1 MALQADSGV
10 MNRYSTESRPGQP
23 FAGTVRSMSLLTAL
37 LLAAITAGPHAVTAA
52 RAVVNL
58 PTTAAAVAWGRAH
71 GGTCELHDDLMVTCA
86 DMASGYSEGGTTV
99 GNVWLYD
106 DKGGPGRHRH
116 EARHADQWAMFGP
129 AFPALYAGEHLRAG
143 CDLRKSVF
151 EQAAGLHDA
160 GYLPRPTT
168 RPPATC

>member
-1 MALQADSGV
+1 
-10 MNRYSTESRPGQP
+10 MNRYPTESRQGQP

-106 DKGGPGRHRH
+106 DKGGPARHRH
-116 EARHADQWAMFGP
+116 EARHADQWAIFGR
-129 AFPALYAGEHLRAG
+129 AFPALYGADYRLADGDFKR
-143 CDLRKSVF
+143 SVF
-151 EQAAGLHDA
+151 ERAAGLQD
-160 GYLPRPTT
+160 GDYVR
-168 RPPATC
+168 